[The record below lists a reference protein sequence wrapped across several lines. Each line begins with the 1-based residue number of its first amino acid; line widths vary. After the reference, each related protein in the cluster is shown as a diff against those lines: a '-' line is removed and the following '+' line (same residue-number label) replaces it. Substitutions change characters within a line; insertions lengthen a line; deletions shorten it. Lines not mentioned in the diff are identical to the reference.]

1 MKIENTYLPVSLKK
15 YGPITYFSENM
26 FLLNVVCF
34 FRDAK
39 LLFFSSLQGILT
51 LNHAQKEKNSERYCH
66 LPDAILLKIFS
77 HFVIDDLLRVSRVC
91 QHWRRVSL
99 DPTLWQSI
107 DLSSCQYTRLRDSN
121 IICLVSRVTSS
132 AITHIDLS
140 GPGCS
145 RITNVS
151 LFHIARQCHK
161 LRKLYICNRNRI
173 TSTGM
178 EMITRCCPYMEVLG
192 MSKCPLILNRGL
204 GSVLRRSKLLREL
217 DISGCLWVTDAVV
230 LEIGELCSSLVYLSI
245 EGCKKVTDAGLIS
258 LANSCATLK
267 HINLRNTKRIT
278 NAGMEQFLT
287 KMPDLEGLEIGL
299 VRKGRMTA
307 AILNQVATHCRNLTF
322 FDYQECFPSPVEE
335 VLCLIAEKCQGLQFL
350 GVRYQYQ
357 TLTNNLV
364 LSLTRRC
371 PSLVKIDASLRFY
384 IHT

>member
-1 MKIENTYLPVSLKK
+1 
-15 YGPITYFSENM
+15 M
-26 FLLNVVCF
+26 FLLNAVKDTYNF
-34 FRDAK
+34 Y
-39 LLFFSSLQGILT
+39 LSSLQESLT
-51 LNHAQKEKNSERYCH
+51 SNHAETEKNNERYCH
-66 LPDAILLKIFS
+66 LPDALLLKIFS
-77 HFVIDDLLRVSRVC
+77 HFAIDDLMRVSRVC
-91 QHWRRVSL
+91 QQWRRVSL
-99 DPTLWQSI
+99 DSTLWQSI
-107 DLSSCQYTRLRDSN
+107 DLSSCLHTARLHDSN

-132 AITHIDLS
+132 AITHIDMS

-178 EMITRCCPYMEVLG
+178 EMIARCCPCMEVLG

-217 DISGCLWVTDAVV
+217 DISGCLWVTDAVL
-230 LEIGELCSSLVYLSI
+230 LEIGEQCSSLVFLSI
-245 EGCKKVTDAGLIS
+245 EGCKKVTDAGLIA
-258 LANSCATLK
+258 LANSCATLR
-267 HINLRNTKRIT
+267 HVNLRNTKRIS

-307 AILNQVATHCRNLTF
+307 AILNHVATHCRNLTF
-322 FDYQECFPSPVEE
+322 FDYQECFPTPVEE
-335 VLCLIAEKCQGLQFL
+335 VLCRIAEKCQGLQYL

-357 TLTNNLV
+357 TLSNSLV
-364 LSLTRRC
+364 LSLTKLC

-384 IHT
+384 IHI

>member
-1 MKIENTYLPVSLKK
+1 
-15 YGPITYFSENM
+15 M
-26 FLLNVVCF
+26 FLLNVYF

-39 LLFFSSLQGILT
+39 LLFFSSLQEILT
-51 LNHAQKEKNSERYCH
+51 LNHAQTEKNIERYSH

-217 DISGCLWVTDAVV
+217 DISGCLWVTDAVL

-245 EGCKKVTDAGLIS
+245 EGCKKVTDAGLIA

-267 HINLRNTKRIT
+267 HVNLRNTKRIT

-322 FDYQECFPSPVEE
+322 FDYQECFPSPVED
-335 VLCLIAEKCQGLQFL
+335 VLCLIAEKCQGLQYL